1 MTWAIEVNGLS
12 KRYRLGRGHAQR
24 LDSLY
29 EAVTDTAR
37 DLASRLSAGRVGR
50 RRRPASEDPRIEIQ
64 SEHLV
69 LAESQFQDAPPG
81 EFWALRN
88 VSFRIDQGQRI
99 GVIGRNGSGKST
111 LLKLLSRIT
120 DPTEGSF
127 QFRGR
132 LVSLLE
138 VGTGFHPDLTGRENI
153 FLNAQITGMSAR
165 EIRGVFDEIV
175 EFSELGRQIDTP
187 IKRYSSGMYMRLAFS
202 VAAHINSEI
211 LVVDEVL
218 AVGDAGFQRKCLAKM
233 LEIGNSGRTLL
244 FVSHDME
251 AVRQL
256 CSRAIELAHG
266 EVVSFQPVPARP
278 PRDAR
283 PARASSEG
291 SGLQP
296 IDDAITDYSLD
307 RERRPERSWAPE
319 SAPTSA
325 TGALTLVGVSLGEGV
340 ADRLTPVTP
349 SDAVTVRLD
358 VRRAPRV
365 RRIGVRLHV
374 ATVSRRTLAVSAAVL
389 EVPPGDET
397 SVRLLAT
404 VTPPFFNP
412 GLFRMTVTLFDADDR
427 SEFCVAPDAVDV
439 VVEGEPAPAYPA
451 EPAAPL
457 AANLTWHAA
466 PGPPPTDDHP

>member
-1 MTWAIEVNGLS
+1 MTGAIEVNGLS
-12 KRYRLGRGHAQR
+12 KRYRLGRGHAQG
-24 LDSLY
+24 LGSLY

-37 DLASRLSAGRVGR
+37 DLASRMSGGRLGR

-69 LAESQFQDAPPG
+69 LAESQFKDAPPG

-88 VSFRIDQGQRI
+88 VSFRIDAGQRI

-127 QFRGR
+127 RYRGR

-153 FLNAQITGMSAR
+153 VLNAKITGMSAR

-211 LVVDEVL
+211 LIVDEVL
-218 AVGDAGFQRKCLAKM
+218 AVGDAGFQRKCLSKM

-266 EVVSFQPVPARP
+266 EIVSFQPIPEKRPGPARP
-278 PRDAR
+278 QAA
-283 PARASSEG
+283 PADG
-291 SGLQP
+291 SGLQS
-296 IDDAITDYSLD
+296 IDTAIADYSLE
-307 RERRPERSWAPE
+307 REQRSARRWTPEDAPR
-319 SAPTSA
+319 SA
-325 TGALTLVGVSLGEGV
+325 TGALALVGVNLGSS
-340 ADRLTPVTP
+340 P
-349 SDAVTVRLD
+349 SDQGSRRTAAEAVTVELD
-358 VRRAPRV
+358 VVRALHV

-374 ATVSRRTLAVSAAVL
+374 ATVSRRGLASASA
-389 EVPPGDET
+389 EIDAPGDAA

-404 VTPPFFNP
+404 IEPPFFNP
-412 GLFRMTVTLFDADDR
+412 GIFRIAVVLFDMDDPN
-427 SEFCVAPDAVDV
+427 EFCVAADAVDLV
-439 VVEGEPAPAYPA
+439 IEGPQPSVYPA
-451 EPAAPL
+451 EPSAPL
-457 AANLTWHAA
+457 AARLTWRTAA
-466 PGPPPTDDHP
+466 GPILPDDRP